1 MRCEYCKAVMPDGAA
16 FCPECGRPQ
25 GITKSRIDAAIA
37 GDQAALT
44 DLYNR
49 TYNAVY
55 NTIRF
60 MVKDEDAALDIL
72 QDSYIKAF
80 ANLEQLQEAARFEP
94 WIKRI
99 AHNKAI
105 DYLRQEK
112 PVTFSSMTG
121 EDPDDVPEFED
132 DRPENLPEVVIDR
145 KETARLINEILD
157 SLPEEQRVCI
167 SLFYYDQLS
176 VKEIAAELGV
186 TEATVKSR
194 LNYGRKKVETQVR
207 ALEKKGTKLYG
218 LAPIPL
224 LILLLQGQDLIGRAP
239 SSAVL
244 QNVLAGG
251 SSQAAAAGSAAQM
264 AGEAAESAAEAAVN
278 GAQAAANGIQMTG
291 STAGAAAAKTAACT
305 AVKHA
310 VVHAAGKAL
319 AMKIVAAV
327 AAVAVVTGGTV
338 AAVHHFRNAG
348 SGPDTVI
355 TQPADTQE
363 KETLPA
369 PTKTE
374 PATEES
380 QTTRPAPETAPV
392 PTEPETTSAPVLPA
406 EPETT
411 SMPTEPSEAET
422 EPVTESGAE
431 NWGNAWIGAY
441 QTVLDGYRDCMAE
454 GLGGTSP
461 YLYYECVRLTLE
473 AWDPSCRLVYGLY
486 DVNGDGTPELVL
498 AMEILLWT
506 GAPSY
511 TEFEVY
517 AFDGTGAV
525 PLCLGLLEEYEVPVI
540 GNNGTIW
547 STLREGES
555 SSVTFYEL
563 PFHGSELV
571 QTMHFDLITY
581 EDTYFELYRPENA
594 VITYYSIQKSV
605 PSTYDSPTAV
615 SMPYTEW
622 IAHVKDQLGIPA
634 DLETHNVVDW
644 EHPSYWEASGTW
656 TVRCEFYHGNTLVA
670 YAMVDRTTGDLARD
684 IMTYNGH

>member
-1 MRCEYCKAVMPDGAA
+1 MERVRCDFCKAVIPEGAA
-16 FCPECGRPQ
+16 FCPKCGKPAAV
-25 GITKSRIDAAIA
+25 TKSQIDAAMG

-80 ANLEQLQEAARFEP
+80 SSLGQLQEASKFEA
-94 WIKRI
+94 WVKRI
-99 AHNKAI
+99 ARNRAI

-112 PVTFSSMTG
+112 PVTFTSLAG
-121 EDPDDVPEFED
+121 EDSDDVPDFED

-145 KETARLINEILD
+145 QETTRLINEILD
-157 SLPEEQRVCI
+157 SLPEEQRTCI

-176 VKEIAAELGV
+176 VKEIAAELGI

-207 ALEKKGTKLYG
+207 ALEKKGVKLYG

-224 LILLLQGQDLIGRAP
+224 LMLLLQGQDLIGRAP
-239 SSAVL
+239 SAAIL

-251 SSQAAAAGSAAQM
+251 SGQAAAAGSAAQM
-264 AGEAAESAAEAAVN
+264 AGEAAESAAEAAAN
-278 GAQAAANGIQMTG
+278 GAQTAANGIQMTG
-291 STAGAAAAKTAACT
+291 NTAGAAAAKTAAGT

-348 SGPDTVI
+348 SSPDTVI
-355 TQPADTQE
+355 TQLADTQE

-369 PTKTE
+369 PTRTE
-374 PATEES
+374 PATEEP

-392 PTEPETTSAPVLPA
+392 PTEPETTSAPVLP
-406 EPETT
+406 
-411 SMPTEPSEAET
+411 TEPSEAET
-422 EPVTESGAE
+422 ELPVTESEAE
-431 NWGNAWIGAY
+431 DWGDAWIGAY

-454 GLGGTSP
+454 GPGGTSP

-498 AMEILLWT
+498 AMEIRLWN

-525 PLCLGLLEEYEVPVI
+525 PLCRELLEVEEVPVI
-540 GNNGTIW
+540 GDNGTIW

-555 SSVTFYEL
+555 SPVTFYEL

-594 VITYYSIQKSV
+594 VITYYSILESV

-615 SMPYTEW
+615 SMPYAEW
-622 IAHVKDQLGIPA
+622 IAHVKSQLGIPA
-634 DLETHNVVDW
+634 DLETQDVVDW
-644 EHPSYWEASGTW
+644 EHPSYWEAAGTW
-656 TVRCEFYHGNTLVA
+656 TVHCEFYHGNTLVA

-684 IMTYNGH
+684 IMMYSGH

>member
-25 GITKSRIDAAIA
+25 GITKSRIDAAIG

-80 ANLEQLQEAARFEP
+80 GSFGQLQEAAKFEA
-94 WIKRI
+94 WVKRI
-99 AHNKAI
+99 ARNKAI

-112 PVTFSSMTG
+112 PVTFTSLAG
-121 EDPDDVPEFED
+121 EESDDVPDFED

-145 KETARLINEILD
+145 QETTRLINEILD
-157 SLPEEQRVCI
+157 SLPEEQRTCI

-207 ALEKKGTKLYG
+207 ALEKKGVKLYG

-224 LILLLQGQDLIGRAP
+224 LMLLLQGQDLVGRAP
-239 SSAVL
+239 SGTIL
-244 QNVLAGG
+244 QNVLAGSPG
-251 SSQAAAAGSAAQM
+251 GTAAAAAGTAEAVGETAQAAVNAAQAAQAAGSAAQ
-264 AGEAAESAAEAAVN
+264 
-278 GAQAAANGIQMTG
+278 AAAGGIQMTG

-374 PATEES
+374 PATEEP
-380 QTTRPAPETAPV
+380 QTTWPAPETAPV
-392 PTEPETTSAPVLPA
+392 PTEPETTSAPVLP
-406 EPETT
+406 
-411 SMPTEPSEAET
+411 TEPSEAET

-431 NWGNAWIGAY
+431 DWGNAWIGAY
-441 QTVLDGYRDCMAE
+441 QTVLDGYRNCMAE

-525 PLCLGLLEEYEVPVI
+525 PLCRELLKVDEVPVI
-540 GNNGTIW
+540 GDNGTIW

-622 IAHVKDQLGIPA
+622 IAHVKSQLGIPA
-634 DLETHNVVDW
+634 DLETHDVVDW
-644 EHPSYWEASGTW
+644 EHPYYWEASGTW